1 MATEKTP
8 APGAL
13 DEDDWRV
20 QEAHDNAQIQKLQ
33 EGLSGGEVSELLA
46 RIEQGASFDQAG
58 KADDAIDYE
67 DIDLSD
73 DDLPDEELPTSRASG
88 DGPGLIDDN
97 EDDDDDLFGENL
109 PSSPLAAN
117 GDLASSPHPMDA
129 DDEDRMQVDEEPR
142 ESLEDLIALNFDHGP
157 KPSDANQ
164 DPNIP
169 PPAESL
175 AEAVKQA
182 FPRFKERSVL
192 PWNEMLRPKQAHW
205 ISKKPAK
212 PPKPLVPTKLSLEL
226 EADQEKLFR
235 ISGPASSSVRQKL
248 RDAEARGLVS
258 LEEPEPL
265 EQADLEVF
273 NLDDE
278 SDSEPVGGLTLRD
291 FALVC
296 DDWEPMIALGDD
308 SAPAQTSAPTQ
319 TSHIPDSM
327 LIKTEL
333 DGDDED
339 WDRMFLGAPSKK
351 RRREIPKG
359 LPPIPRF
366 TAPNFDNF
374 EEATS
379 KLGKR
384 VILDMNDPYLLID
397 DVESERVAKRR
408 KVQHKTVRMA
418 NGRLGRELS
427 QRFNFSS
434 DTAYD
439 ALKENS
445 QSKVRATLA
454 SIPVEHSLTAKRLSW
469 PYYKVKL
476 SASDPHSY
484 HRPQFHPRRD
494 AFHPIKLK
502 PPTLKKKKQLK
513 GKRISELF
521 QTSSDLTMNDNSTAI
536 LFEYCEEIPIV
547 LSNFGMG
554 QKIINYYRR
563 SKGTDARP
571 EKRELGEPY
580 ILMPEDRS
588 PFAMVG
594 QVHPGETVPTLHNQ
608 MFRAPIFKHSPRDT
622 DFILGRSTTGKS
634 GSSWYLRNIDH
645 LYVVGQILPSMEV
658 PGPHSRRV
666 TNIAKNRLK
675 MVSYRLLHRSDNVTL
690 TDITRHVAD
699 SNESQNRQK
708 LKEFLQ
714 FRKEQRNWVLP
725 DGEELMPESE
735 IRELVR
741 PEEVCLLDAM
751 QIGAHELE
759 NGGYEVNDAIF
770 KDDDILE
777 GDELP
782 PDALANKM
790 APWRLTKAFIDASH
804 GKAMIAVHG
813 PGDPTGKG
821 LGVSY
826 LRTSMKGGFLEQLHG
841 PLATSADAIER
852 QRKANGGHM
861 YNVKNQDSLYTE
873 SLRDIWTRQKQSLE
887 DTQEH
892 DDDDV
897 LAQEDEDERFNVQNQ
912 AAQATAVADGVSQ
925 VSQSQ
930 ASALNWRKLKI
941 IREVKDDQ
949 GEIQTVTEIVHDPVV
964 IAQYSKRRRQM
975 EFENIDIYSAKLT
988 GDPDKDELILEK
1000 ARIEQERLEKNKE
1013 RRKKREKQKKLQQK
1027 MRDGGAVG
1035 DEGSPEPTTE
1045 KVTGT
1050 TRKCANCGQVGHIKT
1065 NKKYVCRSCLREEAA
1080 RRRRKRL
1087 TFGGICWKSGKRN
1100 KFRGTQDPSEG
1111 DSFWDPRLWKLSDFQ
1126 REMDW
1131 HPSHPPPKRRPNQV
1145 SRVDAENLG
1154 YGQSRHPPL
1163 NHPFTSC

>member
-1 MATEKTP
+1 MEPDKTP
-8 APGAL
+8 GSGDL
-13 DEDDWRV
+13 NDEQWKD
-20 QEAHDNAQIQKLQ
+20 QEARDDAAILEIQNNMASGVG
-33 EGLSGGEVSELLA
+33 EFLSK
-46 RIEQGASFDQAG
+46 IEQGAEFDQAG

-73 DDLPDEELPTSRASG
+73 DELPDEEALPSSGGSG
-88 DGPGLIDDN
+88 DGPGLTDDN
-97 EDDDDDLFGENL
+97 DTDDLFGENL
-109 PSSPLAAN
+109 PSSPLGAN
-117 GDLASSPHPMDA
+117 GDLASSPHPLDA
-129 DDEDRMQVDEEPR
+129 DEDDRMHVDGPPR
-142 ESLEDLIALNFDHGP
+142 ESLADLIALNFGDHGA

-169 PPAESL
+169 PPAETL

-182 FPRFKERSVL
+182 FPGFKEKAVL
-192 PWNEMLRPKQAHW
+192 PWNQILRPKQAHW
-205 ISKKPAK
+205 LAKKPAK
-212 PPKPLVPTKLSLEL
+212 VPKPLVPTKLSLEL

-235 ISGPASSSVRQKL
+235 ISGPASSSVYQRI
-248 RDAEARGLVS
+248 REAEARGLVC
-258 LEEPEPL
+258 LEEAEPL

-278 SDSEPVGGLTLRD
+278 SDSEAVGGYTLRD
-291 FALVC
+291 IALVC
-296 DDWEPMIALGDD
+296 DDWDSMIHLGDAHSAQPSVSAAQAD
-308 SAPAQTSAPTQ
+308 S
-319 TSHIPDSM
+319 IPDNM

-339 WDRMFLGAPSKK
+339 WDRMFLDAPPKK
-351 RRREIPKG
+351 RRLEIPRG

-439 ALKENS
+439 ALKENA

-454 SIPVEHSLTAKRLSW
+454 SIPVEHSMTAKRLSW
-469 PYYKVKL
+469 PHYKVKL

-484 HRPQFHPRRD
+484 HRPQFHPRKD
-494 AFHPIKLK
+494 AFHPIKFK
-502 PPTLKKKKQLK
+502 PPALKRKKQLK
-513 GKRISELF
+513 GKRISEIF
-521 QTSSDLTMNDNSTAI
+521 QTSSDLTMNDNSSAI

-580 ILMPEDRS
+580 ILMSEDRS

-594 QVHPGETVPTLHNQ
+594 QVHPGETVPTLHNS
-608 MFRAPIFKHSPRDT
+608 MFRAPIFKHSPRNT
-622 DFILGRSTTGKS
+622 DFILGRSSTGKS

-645 LYVVGQILPSMEV
+645 LYVVGQIMPSMEV
-658 PGPHSRRV
+658 PGPHSRKV

-708 LKEFLQ
+708 LKEFLV
-714 FRKEQRNWVLP
+714 FRKERKNWVLP
-725 DGEELMPESE
+725 EGEELMPESD
-735 IRELVR
+735 IRGLVR

-751 QIGAHELE
+751 QVGAHELE
-759 NGGYEVNDAIF
+759 NGGYEVNDNVF
-770 KDDDILE
+770 KDEDIME
-777 GDELP
+777 GEELP
-782 PDALANKM
+782 PDALANRM

-873 SLRDIWTRQKQSLE
+873 SLRDIWTRQKESLE
-887 DTQEH
+887 DAQEH

-897 LAQEDEDERFNVQNQ
+897 LAQEDEDERFNVQGQ
-912 AAQATAVADGVSQ
+912 VSQVAAVPDGASQ

-930 ASALNWRKLKI
+930 ASGLGWRKLKI
-941 IREVKDDQ
+941 IREVRGDN
-949 GEIQTVTEIVHDPVV
+949 GEKQTVTEIVHDPVV
-964 IAQYSKRRRQM
+964 IAQYNKRRRQM
-975 EFENIDIYSAKLT
+975 EFENI
-988 GDPDKDELILEK
+988 E
-1000 ARIEQERLEKNKE
+1000 
-1013 RRKKREKQKKLQQK
+1013 
-1027 MRDGGAVG
+1027 
-1035 DEGSPEPTTE
+1035 
-1045 KVTGT
+1045 
-1050 TRKCANCGQVGHIKT
+1050 
-1065 NKKYVCRSCLREEAA
+1065 
-1080 RRRRKRL
+1080 
-1087 TFGGICWKSGKRN
+1087 
-1100 KFRGTQDPSEG
+1100 
-1111 DSFWDPRLWKLSDFQ
+1111 
-1126 REMDW
+1126 
-1131 HPSHPPPKRRPNQV
+1131 
-1145 SRVDAENLG
+1145 
-1154 YGQSRHPPL
+1154 
-1163 NHPFTSC
+1163 

>member
-1 MATEKTP
+1 MAGDNGSEP
-8 APGAL
+8 RAL
-13 DEDDWRV
+13 NDEDWRA
-20 QEAHDNAQIQKLQ
+20 QEQRDDAAIQQIQ
-33 EGLSGGEVSELLA
+33 EGLASGVGEFLTK
-46 RIEQGASFDQAG
+46 IEQGAEFDQAG
-58 KADDAIDYE
+58 KADDAVDYE

-73 DDLPDEELPTSRASG
+73 DDDDLPDEEAPASG
-88 DGPGLIDDN
+88 ASADGPGLTDDN
-97 EDDDDDLFGENL
+97 DDDDLFGENL
-109 PSSPLAAN
+109 PSSPLAA
-117 GDLASSPHPMDA
+117 GDDAASPHPVDA
-129 DDEDRMQVDEEPR
+129 NGDDLMHIDSPPH
-142 ESLEDLIALNFDHGP
+142 ESLQDLIALNFDHGP

-164 DPNIP
+164 DPDIP
-169 PPAESL
+169 PPAETL
-175 AEAVKQA
+175 VEAVKQA
-182 FPRFKERSVL
+182 FPGFEENTVL
-192 PWNEMLRPKQAHW
+192 AWNEILRPKQAHW

-226 EADQEKLFR
+226 DADQEKLFR
-235 ISGPASSSVRQKL
+235 IPGPASSSVRQKI
-248 RDAEARGLVS
+248 RDAEVRGLVS

-273 NLDDE
+273 TLDDE
-278 SDSEPVGGLTLRD
+278 DDSEVVGGYTLRD
-291 FALVC
+291 IALVC
-296 DDWEPMIALGDD
+296 DDWDSMIGLGDALAARA
-308 SAPAQTSAPTQ
+308 SASTNKVD
-319 TSHIPDSM
+319 HISDNM
-327 LIKTEL
+327 LIKTEV

-339 WDRMFLGAPSKK
+339 WDRMFLDAPPKK

-359 LPPIPRF
+359 LPPVPRF

-384 VILDMNDPYLLID
+384 VVLDLNDPYLLID

-454 SIPVEHSLTAKRLSW
+454 SIPVEHSMTAKKLSW

-494 AFHPIKLK
+494 AFHPIRFK
-502 PPTLKKKKQLK
+502 PPSIKKKKQLK
-513 GKRISELF
+513 GKRICDIF
-521 QTSSDLTMNDNSTAI
+521 QSSADLTMNDNSTAV
-536 LFEYCEEIPIV
+536 LLEYCEEIPIV

-571 EKRELGEPY
+571 EKRDLGEPY

-588 PFAMVG
+588 PFAMIG

-608 MFRAPIFKHSPRDT
+608 MFRAPIYKHSPRST
-622 DFILGRSTTGKS
+622 DFVLGRSSTGKS
-634 GSSWYLRNIDH
+634 GSTWYLQNIDH
-645 LYVVGQILPSMEV
+645 LYVVGQIMPSMEV

-690 TDITRHVAD
+690 TDITRHIAD

-708 LKEFLQ
+708 LKEFLV
-714 FRKEQRNWVLP
+714 FRKEQRNWALP
-725 DGEELMPESE
+725 EGEELMPESE
-735 IRELVR
+735 IRGLVR

-751 QIGAHELE
+751 QVGAHELE

-770 KDDDILE
+770 KDDDMLE

-861 YNVKNQDSLYTE
+861 YNVKNQDTLYTE

-887 DTQEH
+887 DDQEH

-912 AAQATAVADGVSQ
+912 APPPSMVPDGVSQ

-941 IREVKDDQ
+941 IREVK
-949 GEIQTVTEIVHDPVV
+949 GEDGQIQTVTEIVHDPVV

-975 EFENIDIYSAKLT
+975 EFENIDIYNVKLT
-988 GDPDKDELILEK
+988 GDPEKDELILEK

-1027 MRDGGAVG
+1027 MRDGGTGGTGG
-1035 DEGSPEPTTE
+1035 DEGSPEPSTE
-1045 KVTGT
+1045 KITGT

-1065 NKKYVCRSCLREEAA
+1065 NKKYVCPCSQKETAKAPATAPGAKGHQSLSGILPSRSS
-1080 RRRRKRL
+1080 KRDYTYKPTL
-1087 TFGGICWKSGKRN
+1087 
-1100 KFRGTQDPSEG
+1100 DPRPG
-1111 DSFWDPRLWKLSDFQ
+1111 DRFWDPRTWDAKAFQ
-1126 REMDW
+1126 GQMDVA
-1131 HPSHPPPKRRPNQV
+1131 PAPPPKRKR
-1145 SRVDAENLG
+1145 
-1154 YGQSRHPPL
+1154 
-1163 NHPFTSC
+1163 

>member
-1 MATEKTP
+1 MAADDTERDFS
-8 APGAL
+8 AL
-13 DEDDWRV
+13 DEDDWRE
-20 QEAHDNAQIQKLQ
+20 QEARDDAAIRKLQ
-33 EGLSGGEVSELLA
+33 DGLGDGVTEFLSKLQTGGA
-46 RIEQGASFDQAG
+46 FDQSG
-58 KADDAIDYE
+58 KAEDAVDYE

-73 DDLPDEELPTSRASG
+73 EDDLPDEEPQASGASG
-88 DGPGLIDDN
+88 DGPGLTDDN
-97 EDDDDDLFGENL
+97 DTDDLFGENI
-109 PSSPLAAN
+109 PSSPLGADDD
-117 GDLASSPHPMDA
+117 GLASSPRAVDGDGDERMD
-129 DDEDRMQVDEEPR
+129 VDAPRR
-142 ESLEDLIALNFDHGP
+142 ESLADLIALNFDHGP

-169 PPAESL
+169 PPAETL
-175 AEAVKQA
+175 LEAVKQA
-182 FPRFKERSVL
+182 YPAFKENAIL
-192 PWNEMLRPKQAHW
+192 NWNELFRPKQAEW

-226 EADQEKLFR
+226 DVDQEKLFR
-235 ISGPASSSVRQKL
+235 IPGPASSSVYQRIK
-248 RDAEARGLVS
+248 DADARGLVS
-258 LEEPEPL
+258 LEEPEPI

-278 SDSEPVGGLTLRD
+278 SDSETVGGYTLRD
-291 FALVC
+291 IALVC
-296 DDWEPMIALGDD
+296 DDWDAMIRLGDEAASPAEPPAEPAVD
-308 SAPAQTSAPTQ
+308 SG
-319 TSHIPDSM
+319 
-327 LIKTEL
+327 LIKTEV
-333 DGDDED
+333 DGDDDD
-339 WDRMFLGAPSKK
+339 WDRMFLDGPAPK
-351 RRREIPKG
+351 RRRLEPPKG
-359 LPPIPRF
+359 LPPVPRF

-397 DVESERVAKRR
+397 DVESERAAKRR

-454 SIPVEHSLTAKRLSW
+454 AIPVEHSMTAQRLTW
-469 PYYKVKL
+469 PFYRVKL
-476 SASDPHSY
+476 AASDPHSY

-494 AFHPIKLK
+494 AFQTVKFK
-502 PPTLKKKKQLK
+502 PPVQKKKKQIK
-513 GKRISELF
+513 GKRIPDIF
-521 QTSSDLTMNDNSTAI
+521 QTSADLTMNDNSTAI

-554 QKIINYYRR
+554 QKIVNYYRR
-563 SKGTDARP
+563 SKGTDSRP

-608 MFRAPIFKHSPRDT
+608 MFRAPIFKHSPRST
-622 DFILGRSTTGKS
+622 DFLLGRSTTGKS
-634 GSSWYLRNIDH
+634 GSSWYIRNIDH
-645 LYVVGQILPSMEV
+645 LFVVGQTLPSMEV

-675 MVSYRLLHRSDNVTL
+675 MVSYRLLRRSDNVTL
-690 TDITRHVAD
+690 SDITRHVAE

-708 LKEFLQ
+708 LKEFLV

-725 DGEELMPESE
+725 EGEELMSEAE
-735 IRELVR
+735 IRSLVR

-751 QIGAHELE
+751 QVGAHELE

-770 KDDDILE
+770 KDDDNLE
-777 GDELP
+777 PGDELP

-813 PGDPTGKG
+813 PGDPTGRG

-861 YNVKNQDSLYTE
+861 YNVKNQDTLYTE
-873 SLRDIWTRQKQSLE
+873 SLRDIWNRQRQSLE

-892 DDDDV
+892 DDDDI
-897 LAQEDEDERFNVQNQ
+897 LAQEDEDDRFNVQSQ
-912 AAQATAVADGVSQ
+912 APQAGNLPDGVSQ

-941 IREVKDDQ
+941 IREVRGEN

-964 IAQYSKRRRQM
+964 IAQYHKRRRQM
-975 EFENIDIYSAKLT
+975 EFENI
-988 GDPDKDELILEK
+988 E
-1000 ARIEQERLEKNKE
+1000 
-1013 RRKKREKQKKLQQK
+1013 
-1027 MRDGGAVG
+1027 
-1035 DEGSPEPTTE
+1035 
-1045 KVTGT
+1045 
-1050 TRKCANCGQVGHIKT
+1050 
-1065 NKKYVCRSCLREEAA
+1065 
-1080 RRRRKRL
+1080 
-1087 TFGGICWKSGKRN
+1087 
-1100 KFRGTQDPSEG
+1100 
-1111 DSFWDPRLWKLSDFQ
+1111 
-1126 REMDW
+1126 
-1131 HPSHPPPKRRPNQV
+1131 
-1145 SRVDAENLG
+1145 
-1154 YGQSRHPPL
+1154 
-1163 NHPFTSC
+1163 

>member
-1 MATEKTP
+1 MAADDTERDFS
-8 APGAL
+8 AL
-13 DEDDWRV
+13 DEDDWRE
-20 QEAHDNAQIQKLQ
+20 QEARDDAAIRKLQ
-33 EGLSGGEVSELLA
+33 DGLGDGVTEFLSKLQTGGA
-46 RIEQGASFDQAG
+46 FDQSG
-58 KADDAIDYE
+58 KAEDAVDYE

-73 DDLPDEELPTSRASG
+73 EDDLPDEEPQASGASG
-88 DGPGLIDDN
+88 DGPGLTDDN
-97 EDDDDDLFGENL
+97 DTDDLFGENI
-109 PSSPLAAN
+109 PSSPLGADDD
-117 GDLASSPHPMDA
+117 GLASSPRAVDGDGDERMDA
-129 DDEDRMQVDEEPR
+129 DAPRR
-142 ESLEDLIALNFDHGP
+142 ESLADLIALNFDHGP

-169 PPAESL
+169 PPAETL
-175 AEAVKQA
+175 LEAVKQA
-182 FPRFKERSVL
+182 YPAFKENAIL
-192 PWNEMLRPKQAHW
+192 NWNELFRPKQAEW

-226 EADQEKLFR
+226 DVDQEKLFR
-235 ISGPASSSVRQKL
+235 IPGPASSSVYQRIK
-248 RDAEARGLVS
+248 DADARGLVS
-258 LEEPEPL
+258 LEEPEPI

-278 SDSEPVGGLTLRD
+278 SDSETVGGYTLRD
-291 FALVC
+291 IALVC
-296 DDWEPMIALGDD
+296 DDWDAMIRLGDEAASPAEPPAEPAVD
-308 SAPAQTSAPTQ
+308 SG
-319 TSHIPDSM
+319 
-327 LIKTEL
+327 LIKTEV
-333 DGDDED
+333 DGDDDD
-339 WDRMFLGAPSKK
+339 WDRMFLDGPAPK
-351 RRREIPKG
+351 RRRLEPPKG
-359 LPPIPRF
+359 LPPVPRF

-397 DVESERVAKRR
+397 DVESERAAKRR

-454 SIPVEHSLTAKRLSW
+454 AIPVEHSMTAQRLTW
-469 PYYKVKL
+469 PFYRVKL
-476 SASDPHSY
+476 AASDPHSY

-494 AFHPIKLK
+494 AFQTVKFK
-502 PPTLKKKKQLK
+502 PPVQKKKKQIK
-513 GKRISELF
+513 GKRIPDIF
-521 QTSSDLTMNDNSTAI
+521 QTSADLTMNDNSTAI

-554 QKIINYYRR
+554 QKIVNYYRR
-563 SKGTDARP
+563 SKGTDSRP

-608 MFRAPIFKHSPRDT
+608 MFRAPIFKHSPRST
-622 DFILGRSTTGKS
+622 DFLLGRSTTGKS
-634 GSSWYLRNIDH
+634 GSSWYIRNIDH
-645 LYVVGQILPSMEV
+645 LFVVGQTLPSMEV

-675 MVSYRLLHRSDNVTL
+675 MVSYRLLRRSDNVTL
-690 TDITRHVAD
+690 SDITRHVAE

-708 LKEFLQ
+708 LKEFLV

-725 DGEELMPESE
+725 EGEELMSEAE
-735 IRELVR
+735 IRSLVR

-751 QIGAHELE
+751 QVGAHELE

-770 KDDDILE
+770 KDDDNLE
-777 GDELP
+777 PGDELP

-813 PGDPTGKG
+813 PGDPTGRG

-861 YNVKNQDSLYTE
+861 YNVKNQDTLYTE
-873 SLRDIWTRQKQSLE
+873 SLRDIWNRQRQSLE

-892 DDDDV
+892 DDDDI
-897 LAQEDEDERFNVQNQ
+897 LAQEDEDDRFNVQSQ
-912 AAQATAVADGVSQ
+912 APQAGNLPDGVSQ

-941 IREVKDDQ
+941 IREVRGEN

-964 IAQYSKRRRQM
+964 IAQYHKRRRQM
-975 EFENIDIYSAKLT
+975 EFENI
-988 GDPDKDELILEK
+988 E
-1000 ARIEQERLEKNKE
+1000 
-1013 RRKKREKQKKLQQK
+1013 
-1027 MRDGGAVG
+1027 
-1035 DEGSPEPTTE
+1035 
-1045 KVTGT
+1045 
-1050 TRKCANCGQVGHIKT
+1050 
-1065 NKKYVCRSCLREEAA
+1065 
-1080 RRRRKRL
+1080 
-1087 TFGGICWKSGKRN
+1087 
-1100 KFRGTQDPSEG
+1100 
-1111 DSFWDPRLWKLSDFQ
+1111 
-1126 REMDW
+1126 
-1131 HPSHPPPKRRPNQV
+1131 
-1145 SRVDAENLG
+1145 
-1154 YGQSRHPPL
+1154 
-1163 NHPFTSC
+1163 

>member
-1 MATEKTP
+1 MMAGDKEADFT
-8 APGAL
+8 AL
-13 DEDDWRV
+13 NEEDWKV
-20 QEAHDNAQIQKLQ
+20 QEAADDAEIQKLNDGLASGVSDFLSKI
-33 EGLSGGEVSELLA
+33 EG
-46 RIEQGASFDQAG
+46 GAEFDQAG
-58 KADDAIDYE
+58 KADDAVDYE

-73 DDLPDEELPTSRASG
+73 DELPDEELPASGASG
-88 DGPGLIDDN
+88 DGPGLTDDN
-97 EDDDDDLFGENL
+97 DTDDLFGENL
-109 PSSPLAAN
+109 PSSPLDAP
-117 GDLASSPHPMDA
+117 GDHASSPHPLDA
-129 DDEDRMQVDEEPR
+129 DGDDDMHVDGPPR
-142 ESLEDLIALNFDHGP
+142 ESIAELIALNFDHGP

-175 AEAVKQA
+175 GEAVKQA
-182 FPRFKERSVL
+182 YPGFRENAAL
-192 PWNEMLRPKQAHW
+192 HWNDLLRPKQAHW

-235 ISGPASSSVRQKL
+235 IPGPATSSVYQRISN
-248 RDAEARGLVS
+248 AEARGLVS
-258 LEEPEPL
+258 LEEPELL
-265 EQADLEVF
+265 EQADLEIF
-273 NLDDE
+273 NLDDG
-278 SDSEPVGGLTLRD
+278 SDDEVVGGYTLRD
-291 FALVC
+291 IALLC
-296 DDWEPMIALGDD
+296 DDWDSMIRLGDV
-308 SAPAQTSAPTQ
+308 SPVEASTAQSNTIS
-319 TSHIPDSM
+319 DNM
-327 LIKTEL
+327 LIKTEV

-339 WDRMFLGAPSKK
+339 WDRMFLDGPAPKK
-351 RRREIPKG
+351 QRLGPPKG
-359 LPPIPRF
+359 LPSIPRF

-379 KLGKR
+379 KLAKR

-397 DVESERVAKRR
+397 DAESERVAKRR
-408 KVQHKTVRMA
+408 KVQHKTVRLA
-418 NGRLGRELS
+418 NGRLGRDLS

-454 SIPVEHSLTAKRLSW
+454 AIPVEHSMTAQRLSW

-484 HRPQFHPRRD
+484 HRPQFQPRRD
-494 AFHPIKLK
+494 AFNPVRFKAPSLK
-502 PPTLKKKKQLK
+502 RKRQVK
-513 GKRISELF
+513 GKRVPEIF
-521 QTSSDLTMNDNSTAI
+521 QTSSDLTLNDNSTAI

-563 SKGTDARP
+563 SKGTDSRP

-588 PFAMVG
+588 PFSMVG

-608 MFRAPIFKHSPRDT
+608 MFRAPIFKHSPRNT
-622 DFILGRSTTGKS
+622 DFILGRSSTGKN
-634 GSSWYLRNIDH
+634 GSTWYLRNIDH
-645 LYVVGQILPSMEV
+645 LFVVGQTLPSMEV

-675 MVSYRLLHRSDNVTL
+675 MVSYRLLRHSDNVTL
-690 TDITRHVAD
+690 TAITRHVAD

-708 LKEFLQ
+708 LKEFLV

-725 DGEELMPESE
+725 EGEELMPESE
-735 IRELVR
+735 IRSLVR
-741 PEEVCLLDAM
+741 PEDVCLLDAM
-751 QIGAHELE
+751 QVGAHELQ

-770 KDDDILE
+770 KDDDLME
-777 GDELP
+777 AGDELP

-861 YNVKNQDSLYTE
+861 YNVKNQDTLYTE

-892 DDDDV
+892 DDDDIV
-897 LAQEDEDERFNVQNQ
+897 AQEDEDDRFNVQS
-912 AAQATAVADGVSQ
+912 QATQPATVPDGFSQ

-930 ASALNWRKLKI
+930 ASASNWRKLKI
-941 IREVKDDQ
+941 IREVRGEN

-964 IAQYSKRRRQM
+964 IAQYHKRRRQM
-975 EFENIDIYSAKLT
+975 EFENI
-988 GDPDKDELILEK
+988 E
-1000 ARIEQERLEKNKE
+1000 
-1013 RRKKREKQKKLQQK
+1013 
-1027 MRDGGAVG
+1027 
-1035 DEGSPEPTTE
+1035 
-1045 KVTGT
+1045 
-1050 TRKCANCGQVGHIKT
+1050 
-1065 NKKYVCRSCLREEAA
+1065 
-1080 RRRRKRL
+1080 
-1087 TFGGICWKSGKRN
+1087 
-1100 KFRGTQDPSEG
+1100 
-1111 DSFWDPRLWKLSDFQ
+1111 
-1126 REMDW
+1126 
-1131 HPSHPPPKRRPNQV
+1131 
-1145 SRVDAENLG
+1145 
-1154 YGQSRHPPL
+1154 
-1163 NHPFTSC
+1163 

>member
-1 MATEKTP
+1 MSGDNDELDFAN
-8 APGAL
+8 L
-13 DEDDWRV
+13 NDEDWRE
-20 QEAHDNAQIQKLQ
+20 QEIRDDEEIEKLQ
-33 EGLSGGEVSELLA
+33 GGFGGGVADLLS
-46 RIEQGASFDQAG
+46 RISADGSFDQTG
-58 KADDAIDYE
+58 KAADAVDYE

-73 DDLPDEELPTSRASG
+73 EDDLLDEEPHASGTSG
-88 DGPGLIDDN
+88 DGPGLTDDTDN
-97 EDDDDDLFGENL
+97 DIDDLFGENI
-109 PSSPLAAN
+109 PSSPRG
-117 GDLASSPHPMDA
+117 GDGLLSSPRLVDA
-129 DDEDRMQVDEEPR
+129 DGDDRMDVDAPQR
-142 ESLEDLIALNFDHGP
+142 ESLEDLMALNFNFDHGP

-175 AEAVKQA
+175 VEAVQRLYPA
-182 FPRFKERSVL
+182 FKENTVL
-192 PWNEMLRPKQAHW
+192 PWNELFRPKQAEW
-205 ISKKPAK
+205 IAKEPAK

-235 ISGPASSSVRQKL
+235 IPGPVSSSVYQRIKE
-248 RDAEARGLVS
+248 AEGRGLLS

-265 EQADLEVF
+265 VQADLEVF
-273 NLDDE
+273 NLDDD
-278 SDSEPVGGLTLRD
+278 SDTETVAGYTLRD
-291 FALVC
+291 IALVC
-296 DDWEPMIALGDD
+296 DDWDSMIHLGDAERAHAEPKSD
-308 SAPAQTSAPTQ
+308 
-319 TSHIPDSM
+319 DR

-333 DGDDED
+333 EEDDED
-339 WDRMFLGAPSKK
+339 WDRIFLHGPAAK
-351 RRREIPKG
+351 RRRVEIPRG
-359 LPPIPRF
+359 LPPVPRF

-397 DVESERVAKRR
+397 DVESERAAKRR
-408 KVQHKTVRMA
+408 KVQDKTVRMA
-418 NGRLGRELS
+418 NGRLARGLS

-454 SIPVEHSLTAKRLSW
+454 AIPVEHSMTAQRLSW
-469 PYYKVKL
+469 PYYRVKL
-476 SASDPHSY
+476 AASDPHSY
-484 HRPQFHPRRD
+484 HRPQFHPRKE
-494 AFHPIKLK
+494 AFHPVKFK
-502 PPTLKKKKQLK
+502 PPNQRKRKQLRS
-513 GKRISELF
+513 KRIPEIF
-521 QTSSDLTMNDNSTAI
+521 QTSADLTMNDNSTAI
-536 LFEYCEEIPIV
+536 LFEYCEEIPMV

-563 SKGTDARP
+563 SKGTDSRP
-571 EKRELGEPY
+571 EKQELGEPY
-580 ILMPEDRS
+580 ILLPEDRS

-608 MFRAPIFKHSPRDT
+608 MFRAPIFKHTPRST
-622 DFILGRSTTGKS
+622 DFLLGRSSTGKS
-634 GSSWYLRNIDH
+634 GSSWYIRNIDH
-645 LYVVGQILPSMEV
+645 LYVVGQTLPSMEV

-675 MVSYRLLHRSDNVTL
+675 MVSYRLLRRSDNVTL
-690 TDITRHVAD
+690 SDITRHVAE

-708 LKEFLQ
+708 LKEFLV

-725 DGEELMPESE
+725 EGEELMSEAE
-735 IRELVR
+735 IRSLVR

-751 QIGAHELE
+751 QVGAHELE
-759 NGGYEVNDAIF
+759 NGGYEVNA
-770 KDDDILE
+770 DDDNLE
-777 GDELP
+777 VGDELP

-826 LRTSMKGGFLEQLHG
+826 LRTSMKGGFLEQLQG

-861 YNVKNQDSLYTE
+861 YNVKNQDTLYTE
-873 SLRDIWTRQKQSLE
+873 SLRDIWVRQRQSLE

-897 LAQEDEDERFNVQNQ
+897 LAQEDEDERFNVQSQ
-912 AAQATAVADGVSQ
+912 AAPAATQPDTASQ

-930 ASALNWRKLKI
+930 ASTLNRRKLKI
-941 IREVKDDQ
+941 IREVQ
-949 GEIQTVTEIVHDPVV
+949 GENGEIQTVTETVHDPVV
-964 IAQYSKRRRQM
+964 IAQYVKKRRQQ
-975 EFENIDIYSAKLT
+975 EFENIDVYNVKLT
-988 GDPDKDELILEK
+988 GDPEKDELILEK

-1027 MRDGGAVG
+1027 MKDGGAD
-1035 DEGSPEPTTE
+1035 DEGSPEPSTE

-1065 NKKYVCRSCLREEAA
+1065 NKKLCPLLNGSRPRDQNPDETASLGSTNAPVAA
-1080 RRRRKRL
+1080 
-1087 TFGGICWKSGKRN
+1087 
-1100 KFRGTQDPSEG
+1100 
-1111 DSFWDPRLWKLSDFQ
+1111 SF
-1126 REMDW
+1126 
-1131 HPSHPPPKRRPNQV
+1131 V
-1145 SRVDAENLG
+1145 NLG
-1154 YGQSRHPPL
+1154 
-1163 NHPFTSC
+1163 

>member
-1 MATEKTP
+1 MADDAHAESGT
-8 APGAL
+8 L
-13 DEDDWRV
+13 SDNDWRA
-20 QEAHDNAQIQKLQ
+20 QEARDDATIQQIQ
-33 EGLSGGEVSELLA
+33 EGLASGVGELLNK
-46 RIEQGASFDQAG
+46 IEQGASFDQAG

-73 DDLPDEELPTSRASG
+73 DDLPDEEPSASGTSG
-88 DGPGLIDDN
+88 DGPGLTDDN
-97 EDDDDDLFGENL
+97 DDDDLFGENL
-109 PSSPLAAN
+109 PSSPLAAD
-117 GDLASSPHPMDA
+117 GGFGSSPRA
-129 DDEDRMQVDEEPR
+129 VDDDDDDRMQLDEEAP
-142 ESLEDLIALNFDHGP
+142 ESLQDLIALNFDHSH

-182 FPRFKERSVL
+182 FPGFKENTVL
-192 PWNEMLRPKQAHW
+192 PWNEILRPKQADW
-205 ISKKPAK
+205 LSKKPAK
-212 PPKPLVPTKLSLEL
+212 PPKPLVPTKLSLDL

-235 ISGPASSSVRQKL
+235 IPGPATTSVWEKIRV
-248 RDAEARGLVS
+248 AESRGLVS

-273 NLDDE
+273 NLDDD
-278 SDSEPVGGLTLRD
+278 SDDEVVGGYTLRD
-291 FALVC
+291 IALVC
-296 DDWEPMIALGDD
+296 DDWDSMINLGDSLATKSTAATAKTD
-308 SAPAQTSAPTQ
+308 HVS
-319 TSHIPDSM
+319 DNM

-339 WDRMFLGAPSKK
+339 WDRMFLDAPAQKQ
-351 RRREIPKG
+351 RREIPTG

-374 EEATS
+374 EEATA

-408 KVQHKTVRMA
+408 KVQPKMVRMA

-454 SIPVEHSLTAKRLSW
+454 AIPVEHSMTAKRLSW

-484 HRPQFHPRRD
+484 HRPQFHPKKD
-494 AFHPIKLK
+494 SFHPIKFK
-502 PPTLKKKKQLK
+502 PPVVKKKKQLK
-513 GKRISELF
+513 GKRIPEIF
-521 QTSSDLTMNDNSTAI
+521 QSSTDLSMNDNSTAI

-594 QVHPGETVPTLHNQ
+594 QVHAGETVPTLHNS
-608 MFRAPIFKHSPRDT
+608 MFRAPIFKHSPKST

-645 LYVVGQILPSMEV
+645 LFVVGQILPSMEV

-708 LKEFLQ
+708 LKEFLV
-714 FRKEQRNWVLP
+714 FRKDQRNWVLP
-725 DGEELMPESE
+725 EGEELMPESE
-735 IRELVR
+735 IRGLVR

-759 NGGYEVNDAIF
+759 NGGYEVNDSLL
-770 KDDDILE
+770 KDDDLLE
-777 GDELP
+777 GEELP

-887 DTQEH
+887 DAQEH

-897 LAQEDEDERFNVQNQ
+897 LAQEDEDERFNVQNHGTQ
-912 AAQATAVADGVSQ
+912 PAAVTDGVSQ

-930 ASALNWRKLKI
+930 ASALNHRKLKI
-941 IREVKDDQ
+941 IREVRDENGQ
-949 GEIQTVTEIVHDPVV
+949 LQTVTEIVHDPVV
-964 IAQYSKRRRQM
+964 IAQYNKRRRQM
-975 EFENIDIYSAKLT
+975 EFENIDIYNVKLT
-988 GDPDKDELILEK
+988 GDPEKDDLILEK

-1013 RRKKREKQKKLQQK
+1013 RRKKREKQKKLQLK
-1027 MRDGGAVG
+1027 MRDGATAN

-1065 NKKYVCRSCLREEAA
+1065 NKKYVCPICGHTPTTAEMDEQDSVQPPKKQRKP
-1080 RRRRKRL
+1080 RKRS
-1087 TFGGICWKSGKRN
+1087 TFRPTAQP
-1100 KFRGTQDPSEG
+1100 REG
-1111 DSFWDPRLWKLSDFQ
+1111 DEFWDPRCWKASSF
-1126 REMDW
+1126 ENNMDG
-1131 HPSHPPPKRRPNQV
+1131 RR
-1145 SRVDAENLG
+1145 SA
-1154 YGQSRHPPL
+1154 
-1163 NHPFTSC
+1163 

>member
-1 MATEKTP
+1 MEPDKTP
-8 APGAL
+8 RSGGL
-13 DEDDWRV
+13 NDEEWKN
-20 QEAHDNAQIQKLQ
+20 QEARDDAAILEIQNNMASGVG
-33 EGLSGGEVSELLA
+33 EFLSK
-46 RIEQGASFDQAG
+46 IEQGAEFDQAG

-73 DDLPDEELPTSRASG
+73 DELPDEEALPSSGGGG
-88 DGPGLIDDN
+88 DGPGLTDDN
-97 EDDDDDLFGENL
+97 DTDDLFGENL
-109 PSSPLAAN
+109 PSSPLGAD
-117 GDLASSPHPMDA
+117 GDLASSPHPLDA
-129 DDEDRMQVDEEPR
+129 DEDDRMHVDGPPR
-142 ESLEDLIALNFDHGP
+142 ESLADLIALNFGDHGA

-182 FPRFKERSVL
+182 FPGFKEKAVL
-192 PWNEMLRPKQAHW
+192 PWNQILRPKQAHW
-205 ISKKPAK
+205 LAKKPAK
-212 PPKPLVPTKLSLEL
+212 VPKPLVPTKLSLEL

-235 ISGPASSSVRQKL
+235 ISGPASSSVYQRI
-248 RDAEARGLVS
+248 REAEARGLIC
-258 LEEPEPL
+258 LEEAEPL

-278 SDSEPVGGLTLRD
+278 SDSEAVGGYTLRD
-291 FALVC
+291 IALVC
-296 DDWEPMIALGDD
+296 DDWDSMIRLGDALSAQPSASAARAD
-308 SAPAQTSAPTQ
+308 SV
-319 TSHIPDSM
+319 PDNM

-339 WDRMFLGAPSKK
+339 WDRMFLDAPAKK
-351 RRREIPKG
+351 RRRETPKG

-439 ALKENS
+439 ALKENA

-454 SIPVEHSLTAKRLSW
+454 SIPVEHSMTAKRLSW
-469 PYYKVKL
+469 PHYKVKL

-484 HRPQFHPRRD
+484 HRPQFHPRKD
-494 AFHPIKLK
+494 AFHPIKFK
-502 PPTLKKKKQLK
+502 PPALKRKKQLK
-513 GKRISELF
+513 GKRISEIF
-521 QTSSDLTMNDNSTAI
+521 QTSSDLTMNDNSSAI

-580 ILMPEDRS
+580 ILMSEDRS

-594 QVHPGETVPTLHNQ
+594 QVHPGETVPTLHNS
-608 MFRAPIFKHSPRDT
+608 MFRAPIFKHTPRNT
-622 DFILGRSTTGKS
+622 DFILGRSSTGKS

-645 LYVVGQILPSMEV
+645 IYVVGQIMPSMEV
-658 PGPHSRRV
+658 PGPHSRKV

-708 LKEFLQ
+708 LKEFLV
-714 FRKEQRNWVLP
+714 FRKERKNWVLP
-725 DGEELMPESE
+725 EGEELMPESD
-735 IRELVR
+735 IRGLVR

-751 QIGAHELE
+751 QVGAHELE
-759 NGGYEVNDAIF
+759 NGGYEVNDNVF
-770 KDDDILE
+770 KDDDLME
-777 GDELP
+777 GEELP

-873 SLRDIWTRQKQSLE
+873 SLRDIWTRQKESLE
-887 DTQEH
+887 DAQEH

-897 LAQEDEDERFNVQNQ
+897 LAQEDEDERFNVQGQVSQ
-912 AAQATAVADGVSQ
+912 AAAVPDGVSQ

-930 ASALNWRKLKI
+930 ASGLNWRKLKI
-941 IREVKDDQ
+941 IREVRGDN
-949 GEIQTVTEIVHDPVV
+949 GEKQTVIEIVHDPVV
-964 IAQYSKRRRQM
+964 IAQYNKRRRQM
-975 EFENIDIYSAKLT
+975 EFENI
-988 GDPDKDELILEK
+988 E
-1000 ARIEQERLEKNKE
+1000 
-1013 RRKKREKQKKLQQK
+1013 
-1027 MRDGGAVG
+1027 
-1035 DEGSPEPTTE
+1035 
-1045 KVTGT
+1045 
-1050 TRKCANCGQVGHIKT
+1050 
-1065 NKKYVCRSCLREEAA
+1065 
-1080 RRRRKRL
+1080 
-1087 TFGGICWKSGKRN
+1087 
-1100 KFRGTQDPSEG
+1100 
-1111 DSFWDPRLWKLSDFQ
+1111 
-1126 REMDW
+1126 
-1131 HPSHPPPKRRPNQV
+1131 
-1145 SRVDAENLG
+1145 
-1154 YGQSRHPPL
+1154 
-1163 NHPFTSC
+1163 

>member
-1 MATEKTP
+1 MAGDSD
-8 APGAL
+8 AMFDSV
-13 DEDDWRV
+13 DEDEWRA
-20 QEAHDNAQIQKLQ
+20 QEERDDAAIQEIH
-33 EGLSGGEVSELLA
+33 EGLASGVTEFLSQ
-46 RIEQGASFDQAG
+46 IERVTQFDQSG
-58 KADDAIDYE
+58 KAEDAVDYE

-73 DDLPDEELPTSRASG
+73 DELPDEEPPASGSSG
-88 DGPGLIDDN
+88 DGPGLTDDN
-97 EDDDDDLFGENL
+97 DTDDLFGENL
-109 PSSPLAAN
+109 PSSPLGPH
-117 GDLASSPHPMDA
+117 GDLASSPHPLDA
-129 DDEDRMQVDEEPR
+129 NGDDRMHVDAQPR
-142 ESLEDLIALNFDHGP
+142 ETLADLIALNFDHGP
-157 KPSDANQ
+157 KPSDSNQ

-182 FPRFKERSVL
+182 YPGFKEHVPL
-192 PWNEMLRPKQAHW
+192 HWNELLRPKQAYW

-212 PPKPLVPTKLSLEL
+212 PPKPLVPTKLSLDL
-226 EADQEKLFR
+226 DVDQEKLFR
-235 ISGPASSSVRQKL
+235 ISGPATSSVYQRIST
-248 RDAEARGLVS
+248 AEQRGLVS

-265 EQADLEVF
+265 EQADLE
-273 NLDDE
+273 E
-278 SDSEPVGGLTLRD
+278 AET
-291 FALVC
+291 
-296 DDWEPMIALGDD
+296 
-308 SAPAQTSAPTQ
+308 APANDVVA
-319 TSHIPDSM
+319 DSM
-327 LIKTEL
+327 LIKTEV
-333 DGDDED
+333 DGDDDD
-339 WDRMFLGAPSKK
+339 WDRMFLDGPAPKK
-351 RRREIPKG
+351 RRLEPPKG

-374 EEATS
+374 EEATA

-397 DVESERVAKRR
+397 DVESERSAKRR
-408 KVQHKTVRMA
+408 KVQHKTVRLA
-418 NGRLGRELS
+418 NGRLGRDLS

-454 SIPVEHSLTAKRLSW
+454 AIPVEHSMTAQRLTW

-484 HRPQFHPRRD
+484 HRPQFQPRRD
-494 AFHPIKLK
+494 AFHPVKFK
-502 PPTLKKKKQLK
+502 PPSLKRKRQVK
-513 GKRISELF
+513 GKRIPEIF
-521 QTSSDLTMNDNSTAI
+521 QTSSDLTLNDNSTAI

-554 QKIINYYRR
+554 QKIVNYYRR
-563 SKGTDARP
+563 SKGTDSRP

-608 MFRAPIFKHSPRDT
+608 MFRAPIFKHNPRNT

-645 LYVVGQILPSMEV
+645 LFVVGQTLPSMEV

-708 LKEFLQ
+708 LKEFLV

-725 DGEELMPESE
+725 DNEELMPESE
-735 IRELVR
+735 IRSLVR
-741 PEEVCLLDAM
+741 PEDVCLLDAM
-751 QIGAHELE
+751 QVGAHELE
-759 NGGYEVNDAIF
+759 NGGYEVNDAMF
-770 KDDDILE
+770 KDDE
-777 GDELP
+777 MEVGDELP

-861 YNVKNQDSLYTE
+861 YNVKNQDNLYTE
-873 SLRDIWTRQKQSLE
+873 SLRDIWNRQKQSLE
-887 DTQEH
+887 DAQEH

-897 LAQEDEDERFNVQNQ
+897 LAQEDEDERFNVQSQ
-912 AAQATAVADGVSQ
+912 APQPANVADGASQ

-930 ASALNWRKLKI
+930 ASALNRRKLKI
-941 IREVKDDQ
+941 IREVKGEN

-975 EFENIDIYSAKLT
+975 EFENIDIYNVKLT
-988 GDPDKDELILEK
+988 GDPEKDELILEK

-1013 RRKKREKQKKLQQK
+1013 RRKKREKQKKLQQR
-1027 MRDGGAVG
+1027 MRDGGAVDDD
-1035 DEGSPEPTTE
+1035 DEGSPEPSTE

-1065 NKKYVCRSCLREEAA
+1065 NKKYVCPCSQQETSAPRKVQEGNNLGS
-1080 RRRRKRL
+1080 RRPKKSSKRDAWRP
-1087 TFGGICWKSGKRN
+1087 TSGPR
-1100 KFRGTQDPSEG
+1100 EG
-1111 DSFWDPRLWKLSDFQ
+1111 DKFWDPRCW
-1126 REMDW
+1126 EA
-1131 HPSHPPPKRRPNQV
+1131 
-1145 SRVDAENLG
+1145 DAFEIRMG
-1154 YGQSRHPPL
+1154 AAAPPPL
-1163 NHPFTSC
+1163 NGQQSVATGDLEDAGSGAKLCPLLNGSRPREQNPDDIASFGQINAPVAASFVNLG

>member
-1 MATEKTP
+1 MAADDTERDFS
-8 APGAL
+8 AL
-13 DEDDWRV
+13 DEDDWRE
-20 QEAHDNAQIQKLQ
+20 QEARDDAAIRKLQ
-33 EGLSGGEVSELLA
+33 DGLGDGVTEFLSKLQTGGA
-46 RIEQGASFDQAG
+46 FDQSG
-58 KADDAIDYE
+58 KAEDAVDYE

-73 DDLPDEELPTSRASG
+73 EDDLPDEEPQASGASG
-88 DGPGLIDDN
+88 DGPGLTDDN
-97 EDDDDDLFGENL
+97 DTDDLFGENI
-109 PSSPLAAN
+109 PSSPLGADDD
-117 GDLASSPHPMDA
+117 GLASSPRAVDGDGDERMD
-129 DDEDRMQVDEEPR
+129 VDAPR
-142 ESLEDLIALNFDHGP
+142 CESLADLIALNFDHGP

-169 PPAESL
+169 PPAETL
-175 AEAVKQA
+175 LEAVKQA
-182 FPRFKERSVL
+182 YPAFKENAIL
-192 PWNEMLRPKQAHW
+192 NWNELFRPKQAEW

-226 EADQEKLFR
+226 DVDQEKLFR
-235 ISGPASSSVRQKL
+235 IPGPASSSVYQRIK
-248 RDAEARGLVS
+248 DADARGLVS
-258 LEEPEPL
+258 LEEPEPI

-278 SDSEPVGGLTLRD
+278 SDSETVGGYTLRD
-291 FALVC
+291 IALVC
-296 DDWEPMIALGDD
+296 DDWDAMIRLGDEAASPAEPPAEPAVD
-308 SAPAQTSAPTQ
+308 SG
-319 TSHIPDSM
+319 
-327 LIKTEL
+327 LIKTEV
-333 DGDDED
+333 DGDDDD
-339 WDRMFLGAPSKK
+339 WDRMFLDGPAPK
-351 RRREIPKG
+351 RRRLEPPKG
-359 LPPIPRF
+359 LPPVPRF

-397 DVESERVAKRR
+397 DVESERAAKRR

-454 SIPVEHSLTAKRLSW
+454 AIPVEHSMTAQRLTW
-469 PYYKVKL
+469 PFYRVKL
-476 SASDPHSY
+476 AASDPHSY

-494 AFHPIKLK
+494 AFQTVKFK
-502 PPTLKKKKQLK
+502 PPVQKKKKQIK
-513 GKRISELF
+513 GKRIPDIF
-521 QTSSDLTMNDNSTAI
+521 QTSADLTMNDNSTAI

-554 QKIINYYRR
+554 QKIVNYYRR
-563 SKGTDARP
+563 SKGTDSRP

-608 MFRAPIFKHSPRDT
+608 MFRAPIFKHSPRST
-622 DFILGRSTTGKS
+622 DFLLGRSTTGKS
-634 GSSWYLRNIDH
+634 GSSWYIRNIDH
-645 LYVVGQILPSMEV
+645 LFVVGQTLPSMEV

-675 MVSYRLLHRSDNVTL
+675 MVSYRLLRRSDNVTL
-690 TDITRHVAD
+690 SDITRHVAE

-708 LKEFLQ
+708 LKEFLV

-725 DGEELMPESE
+725 EGEELMSEAE
-735 IRELVR
+735 IRSLVR

-751 QIGAHELE
+751 QVGAHELE

-770 KDDDILE
+770 KDDDNLE
-777 GDELP
+777 PGDELP

-813 PGDPTGKG
+813 PGDPTGRG

-861 YNVKNQDSLYTE
+861 YNVKNQDTLYTE
-873 SLRDIWTRQKQSLE
+873 SLRDIWNRQRQSLE

-892 DDDDV
+892 DDDDI
-897 LAQEDEDERFNVQNQ
+897 LAQEDEDDRFNVQSQ
-912 AAQATAVADGVSQ
+912 APQAGNLPDGVSQ

-941 IREVKDDQ
+941 IREVRGEN

-964 IAQYSKRRRQM
+964 IAQYHKRRRQM
-975 EFENIDIYSAKLT
+975 EFENI
-988 GDPDKDELILEK
+988 E
-1000 ARIEQERLEKNKE
+1000 
-1013 RRKKREKQKKLQQK
+1013 
-1027 MRDGGAVG
+1027 
-1035 DEGSPEPTTE
+1035 
-1045 KVTGT
+1045 
-1050 TRKCANCGQVGHIKT
+1050 
-1065 NKKYVCRSCLREEAA
+1065 
-1080 RRRRKRL
+1080 
-1087 TFGGICWKSGKRN
+1087 
-1100 KFRGTQDPSEG
+1100 
-1111 DSFWDPRLWKLSDFQ
+1111 
-1126 REMDW
+1126 
-1131 HPSHPPPKRRPNQV
+1131 
-1145 SRVDAENLG
+1145 
-1154 YGQSRHPPL
+1154 
-1163 NHPFTSC
+1163 

>member
-1 MATEKTP
+1 MEPDKTP
-8 APGAL
+8 RSGDPN
-13 DEDDWRV
+13 DEEWKN
-20 QEAHDNAQIQKLQ
+20 QEARDDAAILEIQNNMASGVG
-33 EGLSGGEVSELLA
+33 EFLSK
-46 RIEQGASFDQAG
+46 IEQGAEFDQAG

-73 DDLPDEELPTSRASG
+73 DELPDEEALPSSGGGG
-88 DGPGLIDDN
+88 DGPGLTDDN
-97 EDDDDDLFGENL
+97 DTDDLFGENL
-109 PSSPLAAN
+109 PSSPLGAD
-117 GDLASSPHPMDA
+117 GDLASSPHPLDA
-129 DDEDRMQVDEEPR
+129 DEDDRMHVDGPPR
-142 ESLEDLIALNFDHGP
+142 ESLADLIALNFGDHGA

-182 FPRFKERSVL
+182 FPGFKEKAVL
-192 PWNEMLRPKQAHW
+192 PWNQILRPKQAHW
-205 ISKKPAK
+205 LAKKPAK
-212 PPKPLVPTKLSLEL
+212 VPKPLVPTKLSLEL

-235 ISGPASSSVRQKL
+235 ISGPASSSVYQRI
-248 RDAEARGLVS
+248 REAEARGLIC
-258 LEEPEPL
+258 LEEAEPL
-265 EQADLEVF
+265 EQADIEVF

-278 SDSEPVGGLTLRD
+278 SDSEAVGGYTLRD
-291 FALVC
+291 IALVC
-296 DDWEPMIALGDD
+296 DDWDSMIRLGDALSAQPSASAARAD
-308 SAPAQTSAPTQ
+308 SV
-319 TSHIPDSM
+319 PDNM

-339 WDRMFLGAPSKK
+339 WDRMFLDAPSKK

-439 ALKENS
+439 ALKENA

-454 SIPVEHSLTAKRLSW
+454 SIPVEHSMTAKRLSW
-469 PYYKVKL
+469 PHYKVKL

-484 HRPQFHPRRD
+484 HRPQFHPRKD
-494 AFHPIKLK
+494 AFHPIKFK
-502 PPTLKKKKQLK
+502 PPALKRKKQLK
-513 GKRISELF
+513 GKRISEIF
-521 QTSSDLTMNDNSTAI
+521 QTSSDLTMNDNSSAI

-580 ILMPEDRS
+580 ILMSEDRS

-594 QVHPGETVPTLHNQ
+594 QVHPGETVPTLHNS
-608 MFRAPIFKHSPRDT
+608 MFRAPIFKHTPRNT
-622 DFILGRSTTGKS
+622 DFILGRSSTGKS

-645 LYVVGQILPSMEV
+645 IYVVGQIMPSMEV
-658 PGPHSRRV
+658 PGPHSRKV

-708 LKEFLQ
+708 LKEFLV
-714 FRKEQRNWVLP
+714 FRKERKNWVLP
-725 DGEELMPESE
+725 EGEELMPESD
-735 IRELVR
+735 IRGLVR

-751 QIGAHELE
+751 QVGAHELE
-759 NGGYEVNDAIF
+759 NGGYEVNDNVF
-770 KDDDILE
+770 KDDDLME
-777 GDELP
+777 GEELP

-873 SLRDIWTRQKQSLE
+873 SLRDIWTRQKESLE
-887 DTQEH
+887 DAQEH

-897 LAQEDEDERFNVQNQ
+897 LAQEDEDERFNVQGQVSQ
-912 AAQATAVADGVSQ
+912 AAAVPDGVSQ

-930 ASALNWRKLKI
+930 ASGLNWRKLKI
-941 IREVKDDQ
+941 IREVRGDN
-949 GEIQTVTEIVHDPVV
+949 GEKQTVIEIVHDPVV
-964 IAQYSKRRRQM
+964 IAQYNKRRRQM
-975 EFENIDIYSAKLT
+975 EFENI
-988 GDPDKDELILEK
+988 E
-1000 ARIEQERLEKNKE
+1000 
-1013 RRKKREKQKKLQQK
+1013 
-1027 MRDGGAVG
+1027 
-1035 DEGSPEPTTE
+1035 
-1045 KVTGT
+1045 
-1050 TRKCANCGQVGHIKT
+1050 
-1065 NKKYVCRSCLREEAA
+1065 
-1080 RRRRKRL
+1080 
-1087 TFGGICWKSGKRN
+1087 
-1100 KFRGTQDPSEG
+1100 
-1111 DSFWDPRLWKLSDFQ
+1111 
-1126 REMDW
+1126 
-1131 HPSHPPPKRRPNQV
+1131 
-1145 SRVDAENLG
+1145 
-1154 YGQSRHPPL
+1154 
-1163 NHPFTSC
+1163 

>member
-1 MATEKTP
+1 M
-8 APGAL
+8 GAGKDAEFGSL
-13 DEDDWRV
+13 NDEDWRV
-20 QEAHDNAQIQKLQ
+20 QEARDDAAIQQIQ
-33 EGLSGGEVSELLA
+33 EGLASGVGEFLSK
-46 RIEQGASFDQAG
+46 IEQGASFDQAG

-73 DDLPDEELPTSRASG
+73 DDLPDEELPTSGASG
-88 DGPGLIDDN
+88 EGPGLTDDN
-97 EDDDDDLFGENL
+97 DDDDDLFGENL
-109 PSSPLAAN
+109 PSSPVGAN
-117 GDLASSPHPMDA
+117 GDLASSPHPIGA
-129 DDEDRMQVDEEPR
+129 DEEDRMDVDEQPR
-142 ESLEDLIALNFDHGP
+142 ESLEDLIALNFDQGA

-175 AEAVKQA
+175 TEAVKQA
-182 FPRFKERSVL
+182 FPGFKENTVL
-192 PWNEMLRPKQAHW
+192 PWNEILRPKQAHW

-212 PPKPLVPTKLSLEL
+212 PPKPLVPTKLSLDL

-235 ISGPASSSVRQKL
+235 ISGPAQTTVYQRI
-248 RDAEARGLVS
+248 RDAEARGLVC

-273 NLDDE
+273 HLEDD
-278 SDSEPVGGLTLRD
+278 SDSEVVGGYTLRD
-291 FALVC
+291 IALVC
-296 DDWEPMIALGDD
+296 DDWDTMIRLGDSLPNQI
-308 SAPAQTSAPTQ
+308 SASAE
-319 TSHIPDSM
+319 SDHVPDNM

-339 WDRMFLGAPSKK
+339 WDRMFLDAPPKK
-351 RRREIPKG
+351 RRRETPKG

-408 KVQHKTVRMA
+408 KIQHKMVRMA
-418 NGRLGRELS
+418 NGRLGRDLS

-484 HRPQFHPRRD
+484 HRPQFHPKKD
-494 AFHPIKLK
+494 AFTHVKLK
-502 PPTLKKKKQLK
+502 PPALKKKKQLK
-513 GKRISELF
+513 GKRISEIF
-521 QTSSDLTMNDNSTAI
+521 QSSADLTMNDNSTAI

-608 MFRAPIFKHSPRDT
+608 MFRAPIFKHTPRST
-622 DFILGRSTTGKS
+622 DFILGRSSTGRN
-634 GSSWYLRNIDH
+634 GSTWYLRSIDH

-708 LKEFLQ
+708 LKEFLV

-725 DGEELMPESE
+725 EGEELMPEAE
-735 IRELVR
+735 IRGLVR

-751 QIGAHELE
+751 QVGAHELE

-770 KDDDILE
+770 KDDDMME

-892 DDDDV
+892 DDDDI
-897 LAQEDEDERFNVQNQ
+897 LAQEDEDERFNVHNQ
-912 AAQATAVADGVSQ
+912 SAPPAAVPDGQSV

-941 IREVKDDQ
+941 IREVKGDN

-964 IAQYSKRRRQM
+964 IAQYNKRRRQM
-975 EFENIDIYSAKLT
+975 EFENIDIYNVQLT
-988 GDPDKDELILEK
+988 GDPEKDELILEK

-1027 MRDGGAVG
+1027 MRDGGTAG
-1035 DEGSPEPTTE
+1035 DDGSPEPSTE

-1065 NKKYVCRSCLREEAA
+1065 NKKLCPLLNGSQPRNQNPDDTASFGSTNAPVAA
-1080 RRRRKRL
+1080 
-1087 TFGGICWKSGKRN
+1087 
-1100 KFRGTQDPSEG
+1100 
-1111 DSFWDPRLWKLSDFQ
+1111 SF
-1126 REMDW
+1126 
-1131 HPSHPPPKRRPNQV
+1131 V
-1145 SRVDAENLG
+1145 NLG
-1154 YGQSRHPPL
+1154 
-1163 NHPFTSC
+1163 

>member
-1 MATEKTP
+1 MAGPNASDAADP
-8 APGAL
+8 ARL
-13 DEDDWRV
+13 NDDEDWSM
-20 QEAHDNAQIQKLQ
+20 QEARDDAAIQQIQ
-33 EGLSGGEVSELLA
+33 EGFASGVNELLDKL
-46 RIEQGASFDQAG
+46 EKGAQFDQSG

-73 DDLPDEELPTSRASG
+73 DELPDEEAPATGASG
-88 DGPGLIDDN
+88 DGPGLTDDN
-97 EDDDDDLFGENL
+97 DTDDLFGENL
-109 PSSPLAAN
+109 PSSPPAHPGLVA
-117 GDLASSPHPMDA
+117 SPHPIDA
-129 DDEDRMQVDEEPR
+129 DDADHMHVDAAPPET
-142 ESLEDLIALNFDHGP
+142 LEDLFALNFGDAGA

-169 PPAESL
+169 PPAETL
-175 AEAVKQA
+175 VEAVKQA
-182 FPRFKERSVL
+182 FPGFEENIAL
-192 PWNEMLRPKQAHW
+192 PWNELLRPKQAHW
-205 ISKKPAK
+205 LAKKPPK

-226 EADQEKLFR
+226 DVDQEKLFR
-235 ISGPASSSVRQKL
+235 ISGPATSTVYQRIK
-248 RDAEARGLVS
+248 DAEARGLVS
-258 LEEPEPL
+258 LEEAEPL

-273 NLDDE
+273 TLDDDDDN
-278 SDSEPVGGLTLRD
+278 DSEPIGGYTLRD
-291 FALVC
+291 IALVC
-296 DDWEPMIALGDD
+296 DDWDAMIHLGDFLPTHPD
-308 SAPAQTSAPTQ
+308 PPAAAAHND
-319 TSHIPDSM
+319 HIPDSM

-339 WDRMFLGAPSKK
+339 WDRMFLDAPAAGAK
-351 RRREIPKG
+351 RREPPKG
-359 LPPIPRF
+359 LPPVPRF

-374 EEATS
+374 EEATA

-397 DVESERVAKRR
+397 DVESDRGTKRR
-408 KVQHKTVRMA
+408 KIQHKNVRMA
-418 NGRLGRELS
+418 NGRLGREMS

-434 DTAYD
+434 DAAYD

-484 HRPQFHPRRD
+484 HRPQFHPRKD
-494 AFHPIKLK
+494 AHNHIKLK
-502 PPTLKKKKQLK
+502 PPVVKKKKQLK
-513 GKRISELF
+513 GKRISEIF
-521 QTSSDLTMNDNSTAI
+521 QTSADLTMNDNSTAI

-547 LSNFGMG
+547 LSDFGMG

-608 MFRAPIFKHSPRDT
+608 MFRAPIFKHSPRST
-622 DFILGRSTTGKS
+622 DFILGRSSTGKS
-634 GSSWYLRNIDH
+634 GSTWYLRNIDH

-675 MVSYRLLHRSDNVTL
+675 MVSYRLLRRSENVTL

-708 LKEFLQ
+708 LKEFLV
-714 FRKEQRNWVLP
+714 FRKEQKNWALP
-725 DGEELMPESE
+725 EGEELMPESE
-735 IRELVR
+735 IRGLVR

-751 QIGAHELE
+751 QVGAHELE
-759 NGGYEVNDAIF
+759 NGGYEVNDAMF
-770 KDDDILE
+770 KDDDMME

-873 SLRDIWTRQKQSLE
+873 ALREIWTRQKQSLE

-912 AAQATAVADGVSQ
+912 AAQAAQHAAVPDGVSQ

-930 ASALNWRKLKI
+930 ASGLNWRKLKI
-941 IREVKDDQ
+941 IREVRGDN
-949 GEIQTVTEIVHDPVV
+949 GEMQTVTEIVHDPVV
-964 IAQYSKRRRQM
+964 IAQYNKRRRQM
-975 EFENIDIYSAKLT
+975 EFENI
-988 GDPDKDELILEK
+988 E
-1000 ARIEQERLEKNKE
+1000 
-1013 RRKKREKQKKLQQK
+1013 
-1027 MRDGGAVG
+1027 
-1035 DEGSPEPTTE
+1035 
-1045 KVTGT
+1045 
-1050 TRKCANCGQVGHIKT
+1050 
-1065 NKKYVCRSCLREEAA
+1065 
-1080 RRRRKRL
+1080 
-1087 TFGGICWKSGKRN
+1087 
-1100 KFRGTQDPSEG
+1100 
-1111 DSFWDPRLWKLSDFQ
+1111 
-1126 REMDW
+1126 
-1131 HPSHPPPKRRPNQV
+1131 
-1145 SRVDAENLG
+1145 
-1154 YGQSRHPPL
+1154 
-1163 NHPFTSC
+1163 